1 VQPALDVDV
10 VTIGHAIVDVLASTG
25 DELVASFGLAKG
37 TMTLV
42 DHEQSERIYQALGP
56 ATAVSGGCAANTAA
70 GLTSL
75 GATAAFLGKV
85 RDDALGEV
93 FSNDIHAAG
102 VHYRVPPA
110 TAGPATGRCMIM
122 VTADAERTM
131 CTNLG
136 AGDFVDPQDLDEAAI
151 AAAQVVYL
159 EGYLCGLDSTD
170 ATVERAFDVA
180 RAAQTLV
187 SLSLSD
193 PYWVE
198 LHGQS
203 LARLLDRVDI
213 LFCNEAEACGI
224 TGLTDAERAAAAL
237 ADRCAT
243 VAVTFGARGSL
254 VASGGQTFAVAA
266 EPVARVLDTTGAGDL
281 YAAGF
286 LYGVVEG
293 LDVEIS
299 GRLGSIAAAEVI
311 AHFGARP
318 LQPLSELVRQA
329 DLAS

>member
-1 VQPALDVDV
+1 VDV
-10 VTIGHAIVDVLASTG
+10 VTIGHAIVDVLAPTE

-42 DHEQSERIYQALGP
+42 DEEQSERLYAALGS

-85 RDDALGEV
+85 RDDGLGQV
-93 FSNDIHAAG
+93 FSQDIHAAG
-102 VHYRVPPA
+102 VAFDVPPA
-110 TAGPATGRCMIM
+110 TVGPRTGQCVIM
-122 VTADAERTM
+122 VTPDAERTM

-136 AGDFVDPQDLDEAAI
+136 AGDFVGPEDLDEPAI
-151 AAAQVVYL
+151 AAAHVVYL
-159 EGYLCGLDSTD
+159 EGYLCGLEYTEP
-170 ATVERAFDVA
+170 TVERAFDVA
-180 RAAQTLV
+180 HAAGTLV

-193 PYWVE
+193 SYWVE
-198 LHGQS
+198 LHGPS

-224 TGLTDAERAAAAL
+224 TGLPDAGRAAAAL
-237 ADRCAT
+237 AERCPL

-254 VASGGQTFAVAA
+254 VTSGGQTFEVPA
-266 EPVARVLDTTGAGDL
+266 EPVAQVVDTTGAGDL

-293 LDVEIS
+293 LDIERS

-311 AHFGARP
+311 SHFGARP
-318 LQPLSELVRQA
+318 LQPLAELVQQA
-329 DLAS
+329 DWAS